1 MRFCFNDMMYSFS
14 FALDCVEHDLLG
26 VTTFHGQRVACL
38 CALMGRELGMEEDE
52 LLDLAAC
59 AILHDNALTQYIQE
73 ERLQGTDLLTET
85 ERIEPSAHCVMG
97 EQNLKELPLKT
108 DMTGSILYHHENA
121 DGTGPFG
128 KTAAEV
134 PIYAQLIHIADQ
146 VDIGW
151 DLSFMTDEK
160 FERIRAYVSAHKDR
174 EFSSLCVDLFLKAC
188 GRNLLAQFQREKA
201 LVVLQELL
209 PYRERE
215 YSDAEVVGLSNI
227 FAKIIDYKS
236 HFTRTHSLGIAQKA
250 RRMGEYYG
258 CPPEEVTKLYFAGA
272 LHDIGKLVVDRD
284 ILEKPG
290 SLTDREYE
298 HIQNHAY
305 HTFDMLRRIKGLEDV
320 TLWAALHHEKLNG
333 KGYPF
338 GKTAVDLN
346 RNERLMG
353 CLDIY
358 QALTEQRPYKEGMS
372 HEQSIGIL
380 RDMAKNKFVDAAIV
394 EDLNLVFAE
403 SQ

>member
-1 MRFCFNDMMYSFS
+1 MRFSFNDMMYSFS
-14 FALDCVEHDLLG
+14 YALDCVEHDLLG

-38 CALMGRELGMEEDE
+38 CALMGRELGMGEDE
-52 LLDLAAC
+52 LLDLTAC

-85 ERIEPSAHCVMG
+85 ERIEPAAHCVMG
-97 EQNLKELPLKT
+97 EQNLKDLPLKT
-108 DMTGSILYHHENA
+108 DMAGSILYHHENA

-128 KTAAEV
+128 KTAAQV
-134 PIYAQLIHIADQ
+134 PIYAQLIHISDQ

-160 FERIRAYVSAHKDR
+160 FEKIRTYVSAQRDR
-174 EFSSLCVDLFLKAC
+174 KFSALCVDLFLKAC
-188 GRNLLAQFQREKA
+188 GRNLLAQFHRERA

-215 YSDAEVVGLSNI
+215 YSDSEVVGLSNI

-236 HFTRTHSLGIAQKA
+236 QFTRTHSLGIAQKA

-290 SLTDREYE
+290 KLTDREYE

-305 HTFDMLRRIKGLEDV
+305 HTFNMLRRIKGLEDV
-320 TLWAALHHEKLNG
+320 TLWASLHHEKLNG

-358 QALTEQRPYKEGMS
+358 QALTEKRPYKDGMS
-372 HEQSIGIL
+372 HEKSIGIL
-380 RDMAKNKFVDAAIV
+380 RDMAANNFVDAAIV
-394 EDLNLVFAE
+394 EDLNRVFGG
-403 SQ
+403 

>member
-1 MRFCFNDMMYSFS
+1 MRFSFNDMMYSFS
-14 FALDCVEHDLLG
+14 YALDCVEHDLLG

-38 CALMGRELGMEEDE
+38 CALMGRELGMGEDE
-52 LLDLAAC
+52 LLDLTAC

-85 ERIEPSAHCVMG
+85 ERIEPAAHCVMG
-97 EQNLKELPLKT
+97 EQNLKDLPLKT
-108 DMTGSILYHHENA
+108 DMAGSILYHHENA

-134 PIYAQLIHIADQ
+134 PIYAQLIHISDQ

-160 FERIRAYVSAHKDR
+160 FEKIRTYVSAQRDR
-174 EFSSLCVDLFLKAC
+174 KFSGLCVDLFLKAC
-188 GRNLLAQFQREKA
+188 GRNLLAQFHRERA

-236 HFTRTHSLGIAQKA
+236 QFTRTHSLGIAQKA

-290 SLTDREYE
+290 KLTDREYE

-305 HTFDMLRRIKGLEDV
+305 HTFNMLRRIKGLEDV
-320 TLWAALHHEKLNG
+320 TLWASLHHEKLNG

-358 QALTEQRPYKEGMS
+358 QALTEKRPYKDGMS
-372 HEQSIGIL
+372 HEKSIGIL
-380 RDMAKNKFVDAAIV
+380 RDMAANNFVDAAIV
-394 EDLNLVFAE
+394 EDLNRVFGG
-403 SQ
+403 

>member
-1 MRFCFNDMMYSFS
+1 MRFSFNDMMYSFS
-14 FALDCVEHDLLG
+14 YALDCVEHDLLG

-38 CALMGRELGMEEDE
+38 CALMGRELGMGEDE
-52 LLDLAAC
+52 LLDLTAC

-85 ERIEPSAHCVMG
+85 ERIEPAAHCVMG
-97 EQNLKELPLKT
+97 EQNLKDLPLKT

-128 KTAAEV
+128 KTAAQV
-134 PIYAQLIHIADQ
+134 PIYAQLIHISDQ

-160 FERIRAYVSAHKDR
+160 FEKIRTYVSAQRDR
-174 EFSSLCVDLFLKAC
+174 KFSGLCVDLFLKAC
-188 GRNLLAQFQREKA
+188 GRNLLAQFHRERA

-236 HFTRTHSLGIAQKA
+236 QFTRTHSLGIAQKA

-290 SLTDREYE
+290 KLTDREYE

-305 HTFDMLRRIKGLEDV
+305 HTFNMLRRIKGLEDV
-320 TLWAALHHEKLNG
+320 TLWASLHHEKLNG

-358 QALTEQRPYKEGMS
+358 QALTEKRPYKDGMS
-372 HEQSIGIL
+372 HEKSIGIL
-380 RDMAKNKFVDAAIV
+380 RDMAANNFVDAAIV
-394 EDLNLVFAE
+394 EDLNRVFGG
-403 SQ
+403 